1 MITATK
7 KERIF
12 YASISIFSFLVI
24 WYLASTFT
32 ALSRVLPQPHEV
44 LIAFVRGLYTPIGR
58 HTLVVHTMYSLRR
71 VFIGYGLSSVFGV
84 TLGLAMASNKWI
96 NAAVRPLFNL
106 IRPIPGLAW
115 IPMAILW
122 FGLGEESMYFIIFM
136 GGFAN
141 VLVNSYSG
149 VNNVDPTLVGA
160 AKLLGANRFQI
171 FFNITIPSATPYIF
185 AGLQVSL
192 STSWMAVLAAEMV
205 GSHEGAGWII
215 NIAMQTGNNTH
226 ILVGMVAIAIV
237 GFIFANGMRAL
248 ERRLCAWA
256 VQGR

>member
-1 MITATK
+1 MTIATK
-7 KERIF
+7 KERVF
-12 YASISIFSFLVI
+12 YASISITGFLII
-24 WYLASTFT
+24 WYLAATLT

-44 LIAFVRGLYTPIGR
+44 LISFFRGLYTPIGR
-58 HTLVVHTMYSLRR
+58 HTLVVHTAHSLRR
-71 VFIGYGLSSVFGV
+71 VFVGYGLSSVFGV

-96 NAAVRPLFNL
+96 NAAVRPIFNL

-122 FGLGEESMYFIIFM
+122 FGIGDQSMYFIIFM

-141 VLVNSYSG
+141 VLINSYSG

-160 AKLLGANRFQI
+160 ARLLGASRLQI

-192 STSWMAVLAAEMV
+192 STSWMAVLAAEMIS
-205 GSHEGAGWII
+205 SHEGAGWII
-215 NIAMQTGNNTH
+215 NVAMQTGNNTQ
-226 ILVGMVAIAIV
+226 ILVGMIAIAII
-237 GFIFANGMRAL
+237 GFTFASGMRAL